1 MNQCAI
7 ELVYGVIAMDD
18 AARIAVVGSGYVGTV
33 VASCFAWLGHD
44 TVGVEVDRKKLEVLN
59 AGQVPFYEP
68 GLEEL
73 VAAGLES
80 CRLSFTDD
88 YAEALLRVD
97 AVFLCVGT
105 PRGRDGSPD
114 MRAIEAAGRAVG
126 MALKEPAIIVTK
138 STIPVG
144 GAFRVRT
151 IIEETLRHRT
161 GCAPFVPL
169 VHNPE
174 FLREGSAIRDFLHPD
189 RVIVGSDE
197 TGPLETISRLYQ
209 PILDQSF
216 PGGELN
222 RIPGFLATDIIT
234 AETVKYASNAFLATK
249 ISFINEMA
257 CICDLVGANIND
269 VAAGMGLDRR
279 IAPEFL
285 KAGIGWGGSCFG
297 KDLSAL
303 IAMARAYGHDP
314 HLLSATM
321 LVNERQRGAAIQYLG
336 IALGSLRD
344 RRIGLLGLAFKPGTD
359 DIRDAPALDLAV
371 RLLSL
376 GASVVGYDPVV
387 SSTPWPELAIVADPH
402 TVAAGADAIV
412 LATEWPSFALLNLR
426 DLRRRM
432 RGDVLLDGRSFFHR
446 ADAEAA
452 GFRYLAMG
460 QSSHRFPQRFRN
472 IAEEEVDVGASGSA
486 AGNEQPST
494 RPTPTSTRIPLS
506 S

>member
-1 MNQCAI
+1 
-7 ELVYGVIAMDD
+7 MDD
-18 AARIAVVGSGYVGTV
+18 AVRIAVIGSGYVGTV

-44 TVGVEVDRKKLEVLN
+44 TVGVEVDKRKLEVLN
-59 AGQVPFYEP
+59 AGQIPFYEP
-68 GLEEL
+68 GLAEL

-80 CRLSFTDD
+80 CRLRFTDD
-88 YAEALLRVD
+88 YPEALSRVD

-138 STIPVG
+138 STVPVG
-144 GAFRVRT
+144 GAFRIRT
-151 IIEETLRHRT
+151 IVEETRRRNGYT
-161 GCAPFVPL
+161 PAVSL

-189 RVIVGSDE
+189 RVIVGSDD
-197 TGPLETISRLYQ
+197 TGPLQTISRLYQ

-249 ISFINEMA
+249 ISFINEIA

-269 VAAGMGLDRR
+269 VAAGMGFDRR

-303 IAMARAYGHDP
+303 IAMARTYGHDP
-314 HLLSATM
+314 RLLSATM
-321 LVNERQRGAAIQYLG
+321 LVNERQRGAAIRHLG

-359 DIRDAPALDLAV
+359 DIRDAPALDLAA
-371 RLLSL
+371 RLHSL

-387 SSTPWPELAIVADPH
+387 SSTPWPELTIVADPH

-412 LATEWPSFALLNLR
+412 LATEWPSFALLNLG

-432 RGDVLLDGRSFFHR
+432 RGNVLLDGRSFFNR

-452 GFRYLAMG
+452 GFRYLTMG
-460 QSSHRFPQRFRN
+460 QSSHWFSQRFRQ

-486 AGNEQPST
+486 FGNGQAST
-494 RPTPTSTRIPLS
+494 RPTSTNTQIPLS